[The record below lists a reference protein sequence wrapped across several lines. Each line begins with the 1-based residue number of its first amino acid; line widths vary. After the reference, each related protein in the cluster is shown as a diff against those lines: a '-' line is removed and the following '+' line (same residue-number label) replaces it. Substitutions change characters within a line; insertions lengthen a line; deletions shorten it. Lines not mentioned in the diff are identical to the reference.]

1 MDREDELSQPPHTPG
16 EGIRIIGAEEA
27 AAALEAGQAAGR
39 KPSDAPRFGDV
50 PPAPTGP
57 RPAMRFPLE
66 SDESDELSSPVGVG
80 GTRVNPPESER
91 PAPPTGADDVVPLSA
106 AELPHWTEPA
116 TGEVPRILASGAE
129 EEPEDPAWS
138 SFTRAPR
145 WRDQGG
151 DWDEAEFG
159 DASVLGDD
167 ETRIGALDTSRTEH
181 SDLFSFDEP
190 DVPAPPPTRIR
201 TRNDPPDEPTH
212 AGGGGHTGGR
222 DNVTAIVIGA
232 AMGFLFLL
240 FAKLGPKFLFAL
252 STLVVLLCATEV
264 FAVLRRAGYRP
275 VTLLGVAGTLSLSIA
290 AYWKGEAAL
299 PLIMTLVIVFSM
311 LWYLW
316 GVIRARPTVNIAVT
330 LLGFAWSGFLGSYAA
345 LLLRPGAHPGHPR
358 YGVAL
363 LVAAVLCTV
372 ANDVGAYAFGRT
384 FGHTPLAPSISPNKT
399 LEGLLGGTLCT
410 VLVGAGL
417 VSRMH
422 PFTVAKGFWFAVL
435 AVALVA
441 PLGDLCE
448 SMIKRDIGLKDMG
461 SLLPGHGGVF
471 DRFDAMLFVL
481 PATYYW
487 SQYLKIGR

>member
-1 MDREDELSQPPHTPG
+1 MDRDREDELTQPPRPAG

-27 AAALEAGQAAGR
+27 AAALDAGQAEGR

-50 PPAPTGP
+50 PPAPAGP

-66 SDESDELSSPVGVG
+66 PDQADELTSPVGLG
-80 GTRVNPPESER
+80 GTRVDPWAEQDPDVTTVTPEM
-91 PAPPTGADDVVPLSA
+91 
-106 AELPHWTEPA
+106 PHWTEPA
-116 TGEVPRILASGAE
+116 TGEVPKILSTEGEVSE
-129 EEPEDPAWS
+129 EEDPAWS

-151 DWDEAEFG
+151 DWDETEFG
-159 DASVLGDD
+159 DASVLADD
-167 ETRIGALDTSRTEH
+167 ETRIGALDTSKTDH

-190 DVPAPPPTRIR
+190 EPTNPPPTRIR
-201 TRNDPPDEPTH
+201 TRHDPPEP
-212 AGGGGHTGGR
+212 AVVGSRRGSGR
-222 DNVTAIVIGA
+222 DNSTAIVIGGA
-232 AMGFLFLL
+232 LGILFLL
-240 FAKLGPKFLFAL
+240 FAKAGPKFLFAL
-252 STLVVLLCATEV
+252 ATLVVLLCATEV

-275 VTLLGVAGTLSLSIA
+275 ATLLGVVATLALSIA

-299 PLIMTLVIVFSM
+299 PLVMVMTIVFSM

-316 GVIRARPTVNIAVT
+316 GVVQGRPTVNIAVT
-330 LLGFAWSGFLGSYAA
+330 LLGFGWAGFLGSYAA

-363 LVAAVLCTV
+363 LVGAVLCTV

-384 FGHTPLAPSISPNKT
+384 FGHTPLAATISPNKT
-399 LEGLLGGTLCT
+399 VEGLLGGTLCT
-410 VLVGAGL
+410 LLVGAGL

-422 PFTVAKGFWFAVL
+422 PFTVAKGFWFAVAI
-435 AVALVA
+435 AVVA

-487 SQYLKIGR
+487 AQYLKIGR